1 MDLKIEYDSICGTDH
16 IESNQNNQDSISVK
30 SDNESCVIVL
40 ADGAGSR
47 KYAEMGA
54 KRVSKAVAE
63 FLYANIS
70 RIFLIDRKT
79 LKQELYSLVKQ
90 ELFRLAD
97 EHNQI
102 GIREFGSTLLFAA
115 VDKDTYI
122 IGHLGDGTIMGCY
135 KDSYPV
141 LSFPE
146 TGPIKNST
154 ILTTSFHAEKH
165 LRIKKG
171 KTLDLDGIILL
182 SDGIFPFLFER
193 EYIRR
198 YREPLPVVL
207 KRAENENHIDDASYV
222 SVVWREFYG

>member
-16 IESNQNNQDSISVK
+16 IESNQNNQDAISVK
-30 SDNESCVIVL
+30 YDDNSCVVVL

-47 KYAEMGA
+47 KYADAGA
-54 KRVSKAVAE
+54 KCVSNAVSE
-63 FLYANIS
+63 FLYANVRS
-70 RIFLIDRKT
+70 IFFADRKA
-79 LKQELYSLVKQ
+79 LKQELYDLVKQ
-90 ELFRLAD
+90 ELFRLA
-97 EHNQI
+97 EEYGQI
-102 GIREFGSTLLFAA
+102 GVREFGSTLLFA
-115 VDKDTYI
+115 VVNKDAYI

-154 ILTTSFHAEKH
+154 VLTTSFQAEKH

-171 KTLDLDGIILL
+171 RTFDLDGIILL
-182 SDGIFPFLFER
+182 SDGMLPFLFER

-198 YREPLPVVL
+198 YKDPLPNVL
-207 KRAENENHIDDASYV
+207 KRADAEKHIDDTSYV
-222 SVVWREFYG
+222 LVSWRNIYE